1 MRPHNTE
8 AIRSDMTG
16 AHPDTARQARR
27 IAGLRGNS
35 LGISL
40 MLIAEYGLGIG
51 VNLYVHIPAA
61 DRGNGIA
68 SALGRALTS
77 QPVVL
82 AVHAGLGLLLL
93 VAAVNVLTRAIRAR
107 HRFAIAASVT
117 GLPGGAGGP
126 ASARLRSG
134 HRLLRFRRAGAG
146 LGSARG
152 ADRQHVPAH
161 QRRVAGICRPPADP
175 RARRGSPTL
184 SPAQAA
190 AAEQVVGA
198 FWSALGRNDPAASAK
213 RR

>member
-1 MRPHNTE
+1 MPMHNADE
-8 AIRSDMTG
+8 AISSDLT
-16 AHPDTARQARR
+16 APHADTARRARR

-117 GLPGGAGGP
+117 GLVAI
-126 ASARLRSG
+126 
-134 HRLLRFRRAGAG
+134 AGAAV
-146 LGSARG
+146 SG
-152 ADRQHVPAH
+152 ASFVSD
-161 QRRVAGICRPPADP
+161 
-175 RARRGSPTL
+175 SK
-184 SPAQAA
+184 
-190 AAEQVVGA
+190 VGA
-198 FWSALGRNDPAASAK
+198 SMAMAVLTGIALVGYLGNLFVVRQTAL
-213 RR
+213 R

>member
-8 AIRSDMTG
+8 AIRSGMT
-16 AHPDTARQARR
+16 APHADTARQARR

-40 MLIAEYGLGIG
+40 MLSAEYGLGIG
-51 VNLYVHIPAA
+51 VSLYVHIPAA

-117 GLPGGAGGP
+117 GLLAIGGAAVSG
-126 ASARLRSG
+126 ASFVSDG
-134 HRLLRFRRAGAG
+134 KAGASMAMAVLTG
-146 LGSARG
+146 IALVCYLGNLFG
-152 ADRQHVPAH
+152 V
-161 QRRVAGICRPPADP
+161 RPTAP
-175 RARRGSPTL
+175 R
-184 SPAQAA
+184 
-190 AAEQVVGA
+190 
-198 FWSALGRNDPAASAK
+198 
-213 RR
+213 

>member
-8 AIRSDMTG
+8 AIRSGMT
-16 AHPDTARQARR
+16 APHTDTARQARR

-93 VAAVNVLTRAIRAR
+93 VAAVTVLTRAIRAR

-117 GLPGGAGGP
+117 GLVAI
-126 ASARLRSG
+126 
-134 HRLLRFRRAGAG
+134 AGAAV
-146 LGSARG
+146 SG
-152 ADRQHVPAH
+152 ASFVSD
-161 QRRVAGICRPPADP
+161 
-175 RARRGSPTL
+175 SK
-184 SPAQAA
+184 
-190 AAEQVVGA
+190 VGA
-198 FWSALGRNDPAASAK
+198 SMAMAVLTGIALMCYLGNLFAVRQTAL
-213 RR
+213 R